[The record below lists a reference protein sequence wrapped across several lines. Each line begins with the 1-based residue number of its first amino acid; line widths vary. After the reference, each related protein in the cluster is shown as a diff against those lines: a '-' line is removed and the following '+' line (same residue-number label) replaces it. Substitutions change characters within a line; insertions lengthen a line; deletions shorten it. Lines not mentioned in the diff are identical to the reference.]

1 MSKISQRKDLYKIIG
16 VEKECDFTEIKKAY
30 RSQAF
35 KLHPDR
41 NDSVDAKQ

>member
-41 NDSVDAKQ
+41 NDSIDAKQ